1 MARKIFSG
9 LLIGLSSV
17 LLVLSLVGIIAA
29 WYYNEPLTQ
38 DALARLGEIETE
50 LSRTQV
56 ALQDAKA
63 ELERTLRIVDAAEE
77 TLERLSDELAQAKQL
92 FDEFDRTLG
101 DRLIPG
107 LETSRERLNSVRQRL
122 EDLRAG
128 LEQLNAIPLLNLN
141 IPGDEML
148 RNLIATVDSID
159 TQIERMDDLADKA
172 STFAEDV
179 SFLMGGD
186 FSETRKRLETFVAVV
201 DDYGQKVDGW
211 HTQVQTW
218 IVSVPGWI
226 DRASIILTVFLLWF
240 GLSQFGLL
248 LHGLDLWRGGD
259 PLLVLRRDPVPILA
273 APAVLEEL
281 DEVVDELEEIVEE
294 LDEKVDKEDDEEG
307 SDLSK

>member
-9 LLIGLSSV
+9 LLIGLSSI
-17 LLVLSLVGIIAA
+17 LLALSLAGIVAA

-38 DALARLGEIETE
+38 EALSRLGEVETE
-50 LSRTQV
+50 LARTQT
-56 ALQDAKA
+56 ALGDARE
-63 ELERTLRIVDAAEE
+63 ELERTLRLVDAAEG

-107 LETSRERLNSVRQRL
+107 LESSRERLNSVRQKL

-128 LEQLNAIPLLNLN
+128 LEQLNSIPLLNLN
-141 IPGDEML
+141 LPGDEML
-148 RNLIATVDSID
+148 VNLIATVDSID
-159 TQIERMDDLADKA
+159 TQIERMRVLADKA
-172 STFAEDV
+172 STFADDV

-201 DDYGQKVDGW
+201 TEYEQKVAGW
-211 HTQVQTW
+211 HEQVERW
-218 IVSVPGWI
+218 ILLTPIWI
-226 DRASIILTVFLLWF
+226 DRASIILTVFLIWF

-259 PLLVLRRDPVPILA
+259 PLLVLRRDSLPPPGGTEV
-273 APAVLEEL
+273 VFVTQEEL
-281 DEVVDELEEIVEE
+281 DEDDTLEI
-294 LDEKVDKEDDEEG
+294 KE
-307 SDLSK
+307 